1 MKTSKH
7 TYTVYLHT
15 HKLSCMLYKHK
26 HSYVYIHMLYSQVRL
41 HTYIHNA
48 FHVYACAY
56 IFIHTYMQFI
66 KRVITYDNEGGVGLI

>member
-1 MKTSKH
+1 ML
-7 TYTVYLHT
+7 YT
-15 HKLSCMLYKHK
+15 HKHSYNYIRYI
-26 HSYVYIHMLYSQVRL
+26 HSYVYIF

-48 FHVYACAY
+48 FNVYACAY